1 VFLDIIYGIILFCVK
16 NVLRL
21 KFRIHVN
28 GTENIP
34 KNGPAVFICNHTTI
48 VDSFF
53 IGCFLPRKIYFM
65 AKSTEFESRARRLFF
80 YLSRTFPVRRY
91 DIDPISLRNAMRVL
105 SFGGMVG
112 IYPEGERTWDGE
124 LLPFRTG
131 TIRFLLAAGKPIIP
145 AGITGAFQHQ
155 PRWGGKVGNPDPDIS
170 LSFGKPIY
178 CPRIKGKDQTPE
190 DIQSLAHTIESAVSE
205 LKRKGTIVR

>member
-16 NVLRL
+16 IGLRL
-21 KFRIHVN
+21 KYRVHIN

-34 KNGPAVFICNHTTI
+34 KEGRAVFICNHTSL

-53 IGCFLPRKIYFM
+53 IGCFLPRKVYFM
-65 AKSTEFESRARRLFF
+65 AKSTEFESAARRLFF

-105 SFGGMVG
+105 DFGGMVG

-124 LLPFRTG
+124 MLPFRTG
-131 TIRFLLAAGKPIIP
+131 TIRFLLAAGAPIIP
-145 AGITGAFQHQ
+145 AGISGAFQNQ
-155 PRWGGKVGNPDPDIS
+155 PRWEGKIGNPDIY

-178 CPRIKGKDQTPE
+178 APKIKGKDQTQQ
-190 DIQSLAHTIESAVSE
+190 DILTLADTIKSSILG
-205 LKRKGTIVR
+205 LKKGQGAG

>member
-1 VFLDIIYGIILFCVK
+1 VFLDAIYGIIMLCIK
-16 NVLRL
+16 AGL
-21 KFRIHVN
+21 KIKYRIHVD
-28 GTENIP
+28 GVEHVPT
-34 KNGPAVFICNHTTI
+34 KGPVVFICNHTSI

-65 AKSTEFESRARRLFF
+65 AKSTEFESAARRLFF

-124 LLPFRTG
+124 LLPFRNG
-131 TIRFLLAAGKPIIP
+131 TIRFLLAAGVPIIP
-145 AGITGAFQHQ
+145 AGISGAFQNQ
-155 PRWGGKVGNPDPDIS
+155 PRWGGKIGSPEVR
-170 LSFGKPIY
+170 LSIGRPILS
-178 CPRIKGKDQTPE
+178 PKIKGKDQTAE
-190 DIQSLAHTIESAVSE
+190 DIRTMARTIESAIGR
-205 LKRKGTIVR
+205 LTKRRGTVR